1 MESNLRREQGER
13 GFVLVLALLM
23 LLVLTLI
30 GVSGMSSTNFEIS
43 ISGNKRISEQAFYVA
58 EAGINEFM
66 ARFNREGATQEIT
79 DSSPSNPD
87 WRVYLG
93 TNGDKVAQI
102 SGNPSQSFVPSLQN
116 QLNYAVAVRH
126 KLDATGSVVTKN
138 GVPVYIV
145 TSHGFT
151 PEGGNRVTEVEIS
164 KTSIPAPPAALYSKA
179 PVQVKGTSTYI
190 SGMDNCPSSGSG
202 NKPGI
207 MTTTSTITETGGPT
221 ILGQP
226 AKEINSTTNLPLLGM
241 VDALKGAADY
251 PYDYNADITLTG
263 LNWGTP
269 TTHGTAQPL
278 TYDGA
283 LNIVY
288 FNMGGDKTVKLA
300 GQSKG
305 AGVLLVDGNLE
316 LNGGFTWYGEIIV
329 TGSLTFTGGGEK
341 NITGGVLVGESAT
354 VNTDVGGDVGILYCS
369 DAEKKLKAGVPSY
382 KIIQWREVY

>member
-1 MESNLRREQGER
+1 MEGIMESNLRTERGER

-23 LLVLTLI
+23 LCVLTLI

-58 EAGINEFM
+58 EAGINEFL
-66 ARFNREGATQEIT
+66 ARFSREGATQEIT

-93 TNGDKVAQI
+93 TSGDKVAQI

-126 KLDATGSVVTKN
+126 KLDATGSVVTK
-138 GVPVYIV
+138 GGIPVYIV

-207 MTTTSTITETGGPT
+207 MTTTPTITETGGPT

-226 AKEINSTTNLPLLGM
+226 AKEINSTTNLPLIGM
-241 VDALKGAADY
+241 VD
-251 PYDYNADITLTG
+251 
-263 LNWGTP
+263 
-269 TTHGTAQPL
+269 
-278 TYDGA
+278 
-283 LNIVY
+283 
-288 FNMGGDKTVKLA
+288 
-300 GQSKG
+300 
-305 AGVLLVDGNLE
+305 
-316 LNGGFTWYGEIIV
+316 
-329 TGSLTFTGGGEK
+329 
-341 NITGGVLVGESAT
+341 
-354 VNTDVGGDVGILYCS
+354 
-369 DAEKKLKAGVPSY
+369 
-382 KIIQWREVY
+382 